1 MTISVI
7 LERDDGVFCSD
18 WRKGAVFSQ
27 LISGGNR
34 SPEPVEGNAEGA
46 ELPHGYVAEKTNPG
60 ASELRKS
67 PSSLKNRRYAKLPTA
82 RRMNLTGLVAL
93 CGNFYSCNE
102 LNSKS

>member
-1 MTISVI
+1 VTISVV
-7 LERDDGVFCSD
+7 LEKDDGLFCSD
-18 WRKGAVFSQ
+18 WRPATSSPRLARGLSLSKAAESKGAVFSQ

-67 PSSLKNRRYAKLPTA
+67 PSSLENRPYAKLSRIGTV
-82 RRMNLTGLVAL
+82 L
-93 CGNFYSCNE
+93 
-102 LNSKS
+102 